1 MKVSLFCAAVGVYI
15 AVLINLVF
23 HLAHLYGFT
32 IMGVAIAAF
41 VYVSLQLSAWL
52 FRKPVKNIIRM
63 LSE

>member
-41 VYVSLQLSAWL
+41 VYMSLQVSALL
-52 FRKPVKNIIRM
+52 FRKQVKSIIRM

>member
-1 MKVSLFCAAVGVYI
+1 MKISLFCAAVGVYVAI
-15 AVLINLVF
+15 LINLVF

-41 VYVSLQLSAWL
+41 VYVSLQVSAWL
-52 FRKPVKNIIRM
+52 FPNQVKNIIRM